1 MRGAEIVSAIAWSA
15 DLDDATRRSIEA
27 CILDLDRKAYGN
39 GQPIL
44 KPMDAERRLRDFIKG
59 YPSNAAAARALG
71 ISRGTLYDV
80 QSGRRTLSPRLQK
93 AIGVKRIREPELY
106 EET

>member
-1 MRGAEIVSAIAWSA
+1 MRGAEIVSAITWHPETDPDTQA
-15 DLDDATRRSIEA
+15 RIEQA
-27 CILDLDRKAYGN
+27 IAALDRKAFGN
-39 GQPIL
+39 GQPVL
-44 KPMDAERRLRDFIKG
+44 RPMDAERRLRDFIKG